1 MSSSLEARIE
11 AALAALHSNAATS
24 TLWVALSGGR
34 DSTCLLLLAAR
45 AVQRYPGVTLR
56 AVHVHHGLQP
66 AADTFLATAQHACDR
81 LGVALHVERVTLEA
95 RDGLEADARRA
106 RYAVFEALLASGD
119 TLWMAH
125 HQADQAETLLYRL
138 MRGSGVRGLA
148 GMPAQ
153 RALGAGRLERPLLAA
168 TREDIDACLADEAIV
183 WCDDPTNSDD
193 LQDRNYLR
201 HHVMTPLAERWPAAA
216 EQMAR
221 SAAHLR
227 EADELLQALAEM
239 DLATLGKNP
248 QRLPRA
254 ALCELSRPRQ
264 RLVLDMAMQRLGL
277 ASPPRGRLEALLDQL
292 ACAGPDRQVC
302 VVWPG
307 VQARLWRETLFLLS
321 ESETN
326 GPDNSSWSLRWDGIT
341 PISTPLGVVR
351 DQMQPLAGEHFALIL
366 TPRAGGE
373 KLRLHGQRRPLK
385 KLLQE
390 HAVPPWQRDR
400 IMVVWHGEAPA
411 GVLGPLS
418 LAADGWRLTGHADPD
433 GLGRID
439 QKR

>member
-1 MSSSLEARIE
+1 MKSSLEARIE
-11 AALAALHSNAATS
+11 GAMATLHARAAPS

-45 AVQRYPGVTLR
+45 AARRYPDLTLR

-66 AADTFLATAQHACDR
+66 AADAFVSTAQHACDQ
-81 LGVALHVERVTLEA
+81 LGVALHVEWLTFEA

-106 RYAVFEALLASGD
+106 RYAVFEALLAPGD

-125 HQADQAETLLYRL
+125 HQGDQAETLLYRL

-148 GMPAQ
+148 SMPAQ
-153 RALGAGRLERPLLAA
+153 RVLGAGRLERPLLAA
-168 TREDIDACLADEAIV
+168 TREDIDACLADEAIA

-201 HHVMTPLAERWPAAA
+201 HHVMAPLAKRWPAAA
-216 EQMAR
+216 AQMAR
-221 SAAHLR
+221 SADHLR
-227 EADELLQALAEM
+227 EADELLQALADM
-239 DLATLGKNP
+239 DLAALGNTP
-248 QRLPRA
+248 DRLPRA
-254 ALCELSRPRQ
+254 LLCHLGRPRQ
-264 RLVLDMAMQRLGL
+264 RLVIDAALRQLGL
-277 ASPPRGRLEALLDQL
+277 ALPPRGRLETLLDQL

-307 VQARLWRETLFLLS
+307 GQARLWRETLFLLS
-321 ESETN
+321 ENEKDA
-326 GPDNSSWSLRWDGIT
+326 PVDPWSLKWDGTI
-341 PISTPLGVVR
+341 PISTPLGIVR
-351 DQMQPLAGEHFALIL
+351 AQMQPLAGGHPALIL
-366 TPRAGGE
+366 TPRVGGE

-390 HAVPPWQRDR
+390 HAIPPWQRDR
-400 IMVVWHGEAPA
+400 IMVVWHGETPA

-418 LAADGWRLTGHADPD
+418 LAADGWRLTEHADPED
-433 GLGRID
+433 SGCID
-439 QKR
+439 RKR

>member
-1 MSSSLEARIE
+1 MKPSLEARIE
-11 AALAALHSNAATS
+11 DALAALHSRAATS

-34 DSTCLLLLAAR
+34 DSTCLLLLATRAAR
-45 AVQRYPGVTLR
+45 RYPDLTLR

-66 AADTFLATAQHACDR
+66 AADAFVSTAQYACDQ
-81 LGVALHVERVTLEA
+81 LGVALHIERVTLKA

-106 RYAVFEALLASGD
+106 RYAVFEALLAPGD

-125 HQADQAETLLYRL
+125 HQGDQAETLLYRL

-148 GMPAQ
+148 GMPMH
-153 RALGAGRLERPLLAA
+153 RALGAGRLERPLLQTARA
-168 TREDIDACLADEAIV
+168 DIEACLANEAIA

-221 SAAHLR
+221 SADYLR
-227 EADELLQALAEM
+227 ETDELLQALADM
-239 DLATLGKNP
+239 DLAALGEEP
-248 QRLPRA
+248 QCLPRA

-264 RLVLDMAMQRLGL
+264 RLVIEAALRRLEL
-277 ASPPRGRLEALLDQL
+277 TLPPRGRLETLLDQL

-321 ESETN
+321 ESEKN
-326 GPDNSSWSLRWDGIT
+326 APGDPWALKWDGVT
-341 PISTPLGVVR
+341 PISTPLGVIR
-351 DQMQPLAGEHFALIL
+351 DQMHPLAGGPPALIL
-366 TPRAGGE
+366 TPRVGGE
-373 KLRLHGQRRPLK
+373 KLRLHGKRRPLK

-390 HAVPPWQRDR
+390 HAIPPWQRDR
-400 IMVVWHGEAPA
+400 IVVVWHDETPA
-411 GVLGPLS
+411 GLLGPLA
-418 LAADGWRLTGHADPD
+418 LAADGWRLTGHAGPD
-433 GLGRID
+433 GSGRVD
-439 QKR
+439 RKR